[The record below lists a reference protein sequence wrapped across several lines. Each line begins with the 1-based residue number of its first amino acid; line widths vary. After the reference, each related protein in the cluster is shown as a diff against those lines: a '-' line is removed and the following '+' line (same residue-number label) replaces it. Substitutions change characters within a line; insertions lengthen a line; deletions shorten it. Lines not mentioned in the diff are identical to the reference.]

1 MGMCS
6 VVVPGGAAMLE
17 RSLKGRQVLPA
28 HDFISQCTASE
39 DRRKEEGVV
48 TGQYQYE
55 YDVMKQVLDL
65 PLICKLPTQE
75 DMRLHATKSQQL
87 AIYLQPSVR
96 RLHDTR
102 ARLCTSVHLV
112 SLAHVHLHACKL
124 NIRT

>member
-1 MGMCS
+1 MSMGMCS

-75 DMRLHATKSQQL
+75 DMPSSCHKIATTCHISST
-87 AIYLQPSVR
+87 ISPS
-96 RLHDTR
+96 T
-102 ARLCTSVHLV
+102 T
-112 SLAHVHLHACKL
+112 
-124 NIRT
+124 